1 MENIMLERV
10 GNMLETECDALVVT
24 TNGFVTSKGKA
35 VMGRGIAKQISDLLP
50 DIPYVLG
57 SKIKKE
63 GNTVH
68 VLRAEPSEP
77 VLISFP
83 VKPDYVVY
91 DGDNVVSH
99 ARKNYKIGE
108 KVAGFHAVADTNIME
123 KSLFKLKELLD
134 DEESIQTV
142 LLPRIGCGA
151 GELNWYDIK
160 PVLQE
165 YLSDKYI
172 VMTYPVSLPT
182 KSQYSDKDQAKANIC
197 NKFIGYGVTGSS
209 TEAYRLAF
217 GREANTG
224 QYHKDIVFV
233 SVNGGGKDVPLELY
247 KEQLILAK
255 ENGCTIIMDNEYH
268 RNRSY
273 NTGERI
279 IHEMMKEIGFFQI
292 KDTHLYAVFK

>member
-1 MENIMLERV
+1 MLERV

-35 VMGRGIAKQISDLLP
+35 VMGRGIARQISGLLP

-68 VLRAEPSEP
+68 ILRAEPSEP

-151 GELNWYDIK
+151 GELDWYSIK
-160 PVLQE
+160 PALQE

-172 VMTYPVSLPT
+172 VMTYPVKLPV
-182 KSQYSDKDQAKANIC
+182 KSPYSDKDQAKANIC

-209 TEAYRLAF
+209 TEAYRLAY
-217 GREANTG
+217 GKEANTS

-279 IHEMMKEIGFFQI
+279 IHEMIKEIGFFQI
-292 KDTHLYAVFK
+292 KDTYHYAVFK